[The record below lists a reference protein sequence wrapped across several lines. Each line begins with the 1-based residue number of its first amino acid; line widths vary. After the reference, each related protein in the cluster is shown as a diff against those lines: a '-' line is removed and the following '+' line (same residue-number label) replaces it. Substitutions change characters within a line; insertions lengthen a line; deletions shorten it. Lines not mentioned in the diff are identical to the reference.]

1 MGEGVVTAE
10 IRQKFSRQENDMD
23 LQIQVNGLA
32 FRYGASPVLQDIHL
46 SLEKGE
52 FTCIIGPN
60 GSGKSTLLKNLA
72 AVLDPA
78 EGDIILDGKE
88 LRRWTRRELAHR
100 LSLVSQGRGAGFNFV
115 VEDVVAMGRYP
126 YLERFSPMREADH
139 RAVNRAMHL
148 TGCYHLR
155 EREIFALSGGEQQ
168 RVILARALAQETPY
182 LLLDEPTSFLDLGYQ
197 VELLELLQ
205 SLNTRERIT
214 IIMVMHDLNLAS
226 RYCRKMI
233 MLYQGKIYACG
244 SPAEVLTRK
253 NILEVYRTEVLI
265 EPHPLG
271 GNPQIIPIS
280 TSSPA
285 INHNGSLRR
294 VHIIGGGGSATPLIN
309 ELFVKGFPL
318 SAGVLSVGDS
328 DWATA
333 RRLGLTMV
341 EEAPF
346 SPISEERHR
355 DNLDL
360 IDMSGAVILAP
371 LYMGPGNLLNVE
383 AACYALKQGLPVFMI
398 NEPPAGQ
405 RDFAGGKA
413 LDICRRLL
421 NGGAVPLS
429 RLDDRLT
436 ASLNTALDLS
446 SPRP

>member
-1 MGEGVVTAE
+1 ME
-10 IRQKFSRQENDMD
+10 
-23 LQIQVNGLA
+23 LQIQAKGVA
-32 FRYGASPVLQDIHL
+32 FRYGASAVLQDI
-46 SLEKGE
+46 SLTLEQGE

-72 AVLDPA
+72 AVLSPA
-78 EGDIILDGKE
+78 EGEIFLNGKE
-88 LRRWTRRELAHR
+88 LRRWARRDLARR

-126 YLERFSPMREADH
+126 YLERFSAMREADR
-139 RAVNRAMHL
+139 RAVARAMHL

-244 SPAEVLTRK
+244 TPEEVLTRE
-253 NILEVYRTEVLI
+253 NILEVYRTEVLV

-271 GNPQIIPIS
+271 GSPQIIPIS
-280 TSSPA
+280 TR
-285 INHNGSLRR
+285 NLLKNNNGSHSR
-294 VHIIGGGGSATPLIN
+294 VHIIGGGGSATPLMN
-309 ELFVKGFPL
+309 ELFLQGFPL

-333 RRLGLTMV
+333 RRLGLPMV

-346 SPISEERHR
+346 SPISAERHCE
-355 DNLDL
+355 NQTL
-360 IDMSGAVILAP
+360 IDQSGAVILAP

-383 AACYALKQGLPVFMI
+383 AACYAREQGLPVFMI
-398 NEPPAGQ
+398 SEPPAEQ
-405 RDFAGGKA
+405 RDFAGGSA
-413 LDICRRLL
+413 LEICRRLQKS
-421 NGGAVPLS
+421 GAQPFT
-429 RLDDRLT
+429 RLDERLT
-436 ASLNTALDLS
+436 AGLAAALDLS
-446 SPRP
+446 ASK